1 VTNCDCQGP
10 WADYQAAPFHSA
22 LMKGLK
28 AAPQVS
34 IGKGRPQPHSGHG
47 PGPSRNHKASAS
59 GRAAGPLPS
68 LQVPTPITPPVHRKI
83 YTLKLIL
90 SNVDDPFHLAQYPG
104 TEQWEPTQAE
114 LEQEVDEEYLSYF
127 LRHILEAT
135 GLWGNIKKFEPDCKC
150 PTSFDSSLLLIIYLI
165 QSSLVRGWN
174 WPKILTRRAGS
185 WIGCPSGTS
194 IVLDLPL
201 GPSSNSISRFQRQLA

>member
-1 VTNCDCQGP
+1 
-10 WADYQAAPFHSA
+10 
-22 LMKGLK
+22 MKGLK

-34 IGKGRPQPHSGHG
+34 IGKGRPQPHAGHG

-59 GRAAGPLPS
+59 GRAAGPLLS

-90 SNVDDPFHLAQYPG
+90 SNVDEPFYLVPYPG

-127 LRHILEAT
+127 LRHILEET
-135 GLWGNIKKFEPDCKC
+135 GLWGGIKKFEPDCKC
-150 PTSFDSSLLLIIYLI
+150 PTSFDSSSLLIICLI

-174 WPKILTRRAGS
+174 WPKISTRRAS
-185 WIGCPSGTS
+185 SSIGCLSGTS
-194 IVLDLPL
+194 IVPRLPS
-201 GPSSNSISRFQRQLA
+201 GPSSNSISQFRRQRA